1 MAIIENRNRLLKIRA
16 SNGAGSTC
24 SIVRSFS
31 GGREIFLF
39 GKSIF
44 ARGGLLA
51 SSAHEQAE
59 SLGVLW
65 ESRSAEKI
73 KS

>member
-1 MAIIENRNRLLKIRA
+1 MVGEY
-16 SNGAGSTC
+16 
-24 SIVRSFS
+24 VFY
-31 GGREIFLF
+31 REVVFRGEGNFPFWKVNICQ
-39 GKSIF
+39 
-44 ARGGLLA
+44 GGLLA

>member
-1 MAIIENRNRLLKIRA
+1 MVGEYVFYREVVFR
-16 SNGAGSTC
+16 
-24 SIVRSFS
+24 
-31 GGREIFLF
+31 GREIFLF